1 MKLFKTILCV
11 LVASFCSMACSQ
23 QTETLRDAQ
32 AACQR
37 EDYVTG
43 LRIYRQWAEKGSLP
57 AQTMVGAFYLK
68 GIGGVSADPAE
79 AAKWVK
85 QAAEQGE
92 PNAQILLSSM
102 CREGTGVAQ
111 EPVQALMWL
120 ILAANSVPEAR
131 DLRIAQEKEL
141 SPEQIE
147 QARQMARDWK
157 PKSS

>member
-1 MKLFKTILCV
+1 MKLFKIITCV
-11 LVASFCSMACSQ
+11 LVAAFLLMGCSQ

-85 QAAEQGE
+85 KAAEQGE
-92 PNAQILLSSM
+92 PSAQILLSSM

-111 EPVQALMWL
+111 DPVQALMWL
-120 ILAANSVPEAR
+120 ILASNGTPEAK
-131 DLRIAQEKEL
+131 DLRTAQEKDM

-157 PKSS
+157 PRSS